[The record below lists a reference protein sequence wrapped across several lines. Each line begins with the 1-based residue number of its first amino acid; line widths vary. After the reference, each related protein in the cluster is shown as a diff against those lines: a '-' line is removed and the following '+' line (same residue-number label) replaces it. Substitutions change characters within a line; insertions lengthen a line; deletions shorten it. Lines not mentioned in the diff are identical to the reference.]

1 MRILLL
7 GIVLAA
13 ISPGQITS
21 SGQLEAARPNP
32 PAPAESAPVKP
43 EERCTIEGTV
53 LNSVT
58 GEPLKKA
65 ELMLRRADPSPNGF
79 GLSYAGASDAAGR
92 FVIADIEPGRYR
104 LGVQRAGFVNQ
115 QYGAKGPSS
124 PGTVLTLAKSQKLKD
139 LTFKLVPQAVITGRV
154 LDEDG
159 DPVPNVS
166 VQAMRSGY
174 FRGKKQWLPAGVSTT
189 NDLGEYRIHG
199 LAPGRYLLSAI
210 YRPGGFML
218 ESTQGGAAE
227 TYAPTYYPN
236 AASPDSAAPL
246 DVAAGAVLRDMD
258 VRLQKTKTVH
268 IRGRVLDPR
277 TGKGART
284 AMINLQPKS
293 DTFLM
298 FPRNMSRPYNDKG
311 EFVISSVTPGSYILT
326 ASINE
331 DGKMMSARIP
341 VEIGNSSLEDIT
353 LQPAPGLEINGRV
366 TIEGQAPEAKITNM
380 RIYLQPRTP
389 LMFGPGAQGG
399 QVRDDNTFT
408 LTNVQ
413 PEIYDVRTFGAPDGS
428 YIKSIRVGDADV
440 IDSGLD
446 IATGAAPGEMSVV
459 IAMSAGQI
467 TGAVQNEKLEPA
479 AGATVVL
486 IPEGKRRESDRWYQT
501 TSTDQYGNYTLK
513 NIAPG
518 EYRVYAFDTV
528 EFQAYMDPEWLK
540 PFETKGEK
548 VSIEENAK
556 PSVQLRL
563 IPTQGQ
569 Q

>member
-1 MRILLL
+1 MRSLAIGIVFPAMLL
-7 GIVLAA
+7 GQ
-13 ISPGQITS
+13 ISG
-21 SGQLEAARPNP
+21 SGQPQPARPNP
-32 PAPAESAPVKP
+32 PAAAEPEPVKP

-65 ELMLRRADPSPNGF
+65 DLMLRRADPGPNGF
-79 GLSYAGASDAAGR
+79 GLSYAGVSDAAGH

-115 QYGAKGPSS
+115 QYGARGPSS
-124 PGTVLTLAKSQKLKD
+124 PGTVLTLSKSQKLKD

-166 VQAMRSGY
+166 VQVMRSGY
-174 FRGKKQWLPAGVSTT
+174 FRGKKQWIPAGASTT
-189 NDLGEYRIHG
+189 NDLGEYRVHS
-199 LAPGRYLLSAI
+199 LAPGRYLLSAM
-210 YRPGGFML
+210 YRPGGFMM

-227 TYAPTYYPN
+227 TYAPTYYPS
-236 AASPDSAAPL
+236 AASPDSASP
-246 DVAAGAVLRDMD
+246 VEVTAGAVLRGMD
-258 VRLQKTKTVH
+258 VRLQKTKTVQ

-293 DTFLM
+293 DTFYM
-298 FPRNMSRPYNDKG
+298 FAGRNMSRPYNDKG
-311 EFVISSVTPGSYILT
+311 EFVMSNVTPGSYVVT
-326 ASINE
+326 AMISE
-331 DGKMMSARIP
+331 DGKTMSARVP
-341 VEIGNSSLEDIT
+341 VGVGNSSLEDIT

-366 TIEGQAPEAKITNM
+366 KIEGQEPDTKITNM
-380 RIYLQPRTP
+380 RVFLQPKTP
-389 LMFGPGAQGG
+389 MMFAPGPQGG
-399 QVRDDNTFT
+399 QVKDDNTFT

-413 PEIYDVRTFGAPDGS
+413 PEIYDVRTFSTPDGG
-428 YIKSIRVGDADV
+428 YVKSIRVGDADV

-446 IATGAAPGEMSVV
+446 ITSSAPPGEMTVV

-467 TGAVQNEKLEPA
+467 TGTVQNDKLEPA
-479 AGATVVL
+479 AGAAVVL
-486 IPEGKRRESDRWYQT
+486 IPEGKRRESDRWYQS

-513 NIAPG
+513 NVAPG
-518 EYRVYAFDTV
+518 EYRLYAFDTV

-540 PFETKGEK
+540 PFESKGEK

-556 PSVQLRL
+556 PSVQLKL
-563 IPTQGQ
+563 ILT
-569 Q
+569 